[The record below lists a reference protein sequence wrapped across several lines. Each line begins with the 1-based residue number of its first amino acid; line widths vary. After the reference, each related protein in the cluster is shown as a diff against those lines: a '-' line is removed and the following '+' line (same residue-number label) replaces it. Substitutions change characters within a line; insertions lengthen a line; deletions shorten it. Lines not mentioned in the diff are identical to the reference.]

1 MNPADSF
8 LDRIQVAE
16 PCNASWDAMTGDDRK
31 RFCGECKLHVYNL
44 SAMRRSEAEALLQG
58 AQGRVCGRFFRRPDG
73 TLITQECGPMRRRAQ
88 RLRVV
93 ASAVFALLG
102 SFFALGCGA
111 REEAAAT
118 TDPTPPAATK
128 PDPQVDPQPAD
139 PIELMGDICV
149 PDERLGRI
157 VAPKLP
163 PRPEAP
169 EDDGALR

>member
-73 TLITQECGPMRRRAQ
+73 TLITQEC
-88 RLRVV
+88 
-93 ASAVFALLG
+93 FALLG